1 MSKLTWYGHSAFL
14 IETETGNILLD
25 PFLSGNPKATVKPDT
40 IQADYIL
47 VTHGHGD
54 HLGDAIDIAKNN
66 EATIIAPFELAMY
79 CENQGAK
86 AHPMHI
92 GGAYQFPFGRV
103 KLTSALH
110 GSAAQSDKGFVY
122 TGNPC
127 GFLITVED
135 KTIYFAGDTGL
146 FYDMKLLGEL
156 EQIDVALLPI
166 GGNFTMDATDAL
178 KAVEFLKPK
187 LTIPMHYNTFDI
199 IRADPEAFARDCQK
213 QGFKAKVLQINESI
227 AL

>member
-54 HLGDAIDIAKNN
+54 HLGDAIEIATNN
-66 EATIIAPFELAMY
+66 QATIIAPFELATY
-79 CENQGAK
+79 CQNKGTK

-103 KLTSALH
+103 KLTQALH
-110 GSAAQSDKGFVY
+110 GSAAPSGKGFIY

-127 GFLITVED
+127 GFLITVDD

-166 GGNFTMDATDAL
+166 GGNFTMDAADAL

-187 LTIPMHYNTFDI
+187 LTIPMHYNTFDLI
-199 IRADPEAFARDCQK
+199 QADADAFVRNCQ
-213 QGFKAKVLQINESI
+213 QRGSKAHVLQVNESI
-227 AL
+227 EL

>member
-54 HLGDAIDIAKNN
+54 HLGDAIEIATNN
-66 EATIIAPFELAMY
+66 QATIIAPFELATY
-79 CENQGAK
+79 CQNKGAK

-103 KLTSALH
+103 KLTQALH
-110 GSAAQSDKGFVY
+110 GSAVPSGKGFIY

-127 GFLITVED
+127 GFLITVDD

-166 GGNFTMDATDAL
+166 GGNFTMDAADAL

-187 LTIPMHYNTFDI
+187 LTIPMHYNTFDLI
-199 IRADPEAFARDCQK
+199 QADADAFVRDCQ
-213 QGFKAKVLQINESI
+213 QRGFKAKVLQINESI
-227 AL
+227 EI

>member
-1 MSKLTWYGHSAFL
+1 MIKLTWLGHSAFL
-14 IETETGNILLD
+14 IETETGNIVLD
-25 PFLSGNPKATVKPDT
+25 PFLSGNPVATVRPEA

-66 EATIIAPFELAMY
+66 EATIIAPFELATY
-79 CENQGAK
+79 CQDQGAK

-103 KLTSALH
+103 KLTPALH
-110 GSAAQSDKGFVY
+110 GSAAQSDKGLIY

-146 FYDMKLLGEL
+146 FYDMKLMGEM
-156 EQIDVALLPI
+156 EEIDLALLPI
-166 GGNFTMDATDAL
+166 GGNFTMDAADAL

-199 IRADPEAFARDCQK
+199 IQADPEVFVRNCQQRGYKAR
-213 QGFKAKVLQINESI
+213 ALQINESI
-227 AL
+227 EV